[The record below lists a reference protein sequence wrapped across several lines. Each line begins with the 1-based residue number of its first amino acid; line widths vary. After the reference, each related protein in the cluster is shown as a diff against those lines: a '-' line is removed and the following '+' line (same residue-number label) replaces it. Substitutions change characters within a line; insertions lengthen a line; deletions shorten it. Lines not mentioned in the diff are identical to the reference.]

1 MRLAPFASLEIP
13 VIAYIV
19 RVADLKK
26 IVSKYLQS
34 KRDVVGGDG
43 NRSKGV
49 LVPIDEIA
57 GLAFKS

>member
-1 MRLAPFASLEIP
+1 MDSWLE
-13 VIAYIV
+13 VEV
-19 RVADLKK
+19 LNHRGVQVD
-26 IVSKYLQS
+26 QS